1 MMYNSYKQKLA
12 NASVKQWSKY
22 QIFIKPEL
30 KNKLDAFIP
39 IISRNKSFKPF
50 RVRKM
55 GQMIPEFNQNNGGD
69 AMDDQL
75 NLDNEN

>member
-1 MMYNSYKQKLA
+1 MHLFPLISK
-12 NASVKQWSKY
+12 SKY
-22 QIFIKPEL
+22 I
-30 KNKLDAFIP
+30 
-39 IISRNKSFKPF
+39 IISRSKSFKPF

-55 GQMIPEFNQNNGGD
+55 GPMIPEFNQNNGED